1 MKKMI
6 AANKG
11 KSTADITDLL
21 ETFEVDYI
29 TEEQLGSDRMYRKLI
44 TSVKDAERFNYHS
57 DYWGDADDYQTDNVA
72 LIEALEYFIGQ
83 RVKLS
88 FDDGTVLGTLE
99 GILIDK
105 QYNSLGHTRILL
117 SDIIETEN
125 R

>member
-1 MKKMI
+1 MI
-6 AANKG
+6 AANNG
-11 KSTADITDLL
+11 DHSPDITDIL

-29 TEEQLGSDRMYRKLI
+29 TEEELGSDRMYRKLI
-44 TSVKDAERFNYHS
+44 TSVKDAERFKYRS
-57 DYWGDADDYQTDNVA
+57 DYWGDADNYQIDNVA
-72 LIEALEYFIGQ
+72 LIEALEYFIGDK
-83 RVKLS
+83 VKLS

-117 SDIIETEN
+117 SDVIETEN